1 MAKEFYTE
9 KDIEDMWKRGIMSLE
24 LSDAVVL
31 TELAYEKANRLGMK
45 LVQPTPDNPPSA
57 PVRPY
62 LSPDKPAALPS
73 MADVAA
79 YLPQTQS
86 PVGNQAGDLDLQ
98 QRIKNAV
105 MARMGPQ
112 VDPKLL
118 DSIIARVLSSTG
130 LK

>member
-9 KDIEDMWKRGIMSLE
+9 KDIEDMWKRGVMSLE
-24 LSDAVVL
+24 LSDSVVL
-31 TELAYEKANRLGMK
+31 TELAYEKANRLGMR

-62 LSPDKPAALPS
+62 LSPAKPIPTAAD
-73 MADVAA
+73 AAA
-79 YLPQTQS
+79 YLPKLDS
-86 PVGNQAGDLDLQ
+86 PAGPKSGELDLQ

-112 VDPKLL
+112 IDPKLL
-118 DSIIARVLSSTG
+118 DSIIQRVLASTG

>member
-24 LSDAVVL
+24 LSDDIVL
-31 TELAYEKANRLGMK
+31 TELAYEKANRLGMR
-45 LVQPTPDNPPSA
+45 LQQPAAGNPPSA

-62 LSPDKPAALPS
+62 LSTPKPAVPAASL
-73 MADVAA
+73 DVSA
-79 YLPQTQS
+79 YLPHVES
-86 PVGNQAGDLDLQ
+86 PAAPKTGDLDLQ

-105 MARMGPQ
+105 MARMGTQ

-118 DSIIARVLSSTG
+118 DSIIQRVLSTTG
-130 LK
+130 MK

>member
-9 KDIEDMWKRGIMSLE
+9 RDIEDLWKRGVMSLE
-24 LSDAVVL
+24 LSDNIVL

-45 LVQPTPDNPPSA
+45 LVQPTSGNPPSA

-62 LSPDKPAALPS
+62 LSPAKPTPTAAD
-73 MADVAA
+73 ATA
-79 YLPQTQS
+79 YLPKMES
-86 PVGNQAGDLDLQ
+86 PAGLKSGELDLQ

-105 MARMGPQ
+105 MTRMGPQ
-112 VDPKLL
+112 IDPKLL
-118 DSIIARVLSSTG
+118 DSIIQRVLASTG

>member
-24 LSDAVVL
+24 LSDDIVL
-31 TELAYEKANRLGMK
+31 TELAYEKANRLGMR
-45 LVQPTPDNPPSA
+45 LQRPSADNPPSA

-62 LSPDKPAALPS
+62 LSAPKPAVPS
-73 MADVAA
+73 ASLDVSA
-79 YLPQTQS
+79 YLPQVES
-86 PVGNQAGDLDLQ
+86 PVAPKTGDLDLQ

-105 MARMGPQ
+105 MARMGTQ

-118 DSIIARVLSSTG
+118 DSIIQRVLSTTG
-130 LK
+130 MK

>member
-9 KDIEDMWKRGIMSLE
+9 KDIEDMWKRGVMSLE
-24 LSDAVVL
+24 LSDSVVL

-57 PVRPY
+57 PIRPY
-62 LSPDKPAALPS
+62 LSPAKPVPTV
-73 MADVAA
+73 ADAAA
-79 YLPQTQS
+79 YLPKLDS
-86 PVGNQAGDLDLQ
+86 PVGLKSGELDLQ

-112 VDPKLL
+112 IDPKLL
-118 DSIIARVLSSTG
+118 DSIIQRVLASTG

>member
-24 LSDAVVL
+24 LSDDIVL
-31 TELAYEKANRLGMK
+31 TELAYEKANRLGMR
-45 LVQPTPDNPPSA
+45 LQRPSADNPPSA

-62 LSPDKPAALPS
+62 LSTPKPAVPAAAL
-73 MADVAA
+73 DVSA
-79 YLPQTQS
+79 YLPQVESLVAPKT
-86 PVGNQAGDLDLQ
+86 GDLDLQ

-105 MARMGPQ
+105 MARMGTQ

-118 DSIIARVLSSTG
+118 DSIIQRVLSTTG
-130 LK
+130 MK

>member
-9 KDIEDMWKRGIMSLE
+9 KDIEDLWKRGVMSLE
-24 LSDAVVL
+24 LSDSVVL

-62 LSPDKPAALPS
+62 LSPAKPVPTAAD
-73 MADVAA
+73 AIT
-79 YLPQTQS
+79 YLPRMES
-86 PVGNQAGDLDLQ
+86 PARPKSGELDLQ

-112 VDPKLL
+112 IDPKLL
-118 DSIIARVLSSTG
+118 DSIIQRVLASTG

>member
-9 KDIEDMWKRGIMSLE
+9 KDIEDLWKRGVMSLE
-24 LSDAVVL
+24 LSDSVVL

-62 LSPDKPAALPS
+62 LSPVKPVPTAAD
-73 MADVAA
+73 AAA
-79 YLPQTQS
+79 YLPRMES
-86 PVGNQAGDLDLQ
+86 PARPKSGELDLQ

-112 VDPKLL
+112 IDPKLL
-118 DSIIARVLSSTG
+118 DSIIQRVLASTG